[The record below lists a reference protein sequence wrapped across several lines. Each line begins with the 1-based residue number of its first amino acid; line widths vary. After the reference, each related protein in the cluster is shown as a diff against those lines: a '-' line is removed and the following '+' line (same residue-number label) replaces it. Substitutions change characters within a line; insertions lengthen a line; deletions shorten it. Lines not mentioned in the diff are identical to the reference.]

1 MIKIVNVTKKFG
13 ENKVLDNVNLI
24 FEPGKIYGIQGKNGS
39 GKTMLM
45 RAISGLLSLNEG
57 KVEVFGEV
65 IGVDRDFPKS
75 AGILIEHPGL
85 LPEISGFENLKT
97 VMSINKIVSDEEIK
111 KAMSNFDL
119 DPNSNLKVKKYSLG
133 MKQKVGI
140 LMAILERPQ
149 VVILDEPTNG
159 LDEASVEKFKDMILS
174 LKDDSRVIIVASHD
188 REGLEEISDEII
200 KMELGRV
207 ISWKRGT

>member
-1 MIKIVNVTKKFG
+1 MIKIANVTKKFG
-13 ENKVLDNVNLI
+13 ENKVLDDVNLI

-45 RAISGLLSLNEG
+45 RAISGLLSLTEG
-57 KVEVFGEV
+57 EVEVFGEV

-159 LDEASVEKFKDMILS
+159 LDEASVEKFKDMILN

>member
-13 ENKVLDNVNLI
+13 ENKVLDDVNLI

-57 KVEVFGEV
+57 EVEVFGEV
-65 IGVDRDFPKS
+65 IGKDRDFPKS

-140 LMAILERPQ
+140 LMAILEKPQ

>member
-13 ENKVLDNVNLI
+13 ENKVLDDVNLI

-159 LDEASVEKFKDMILS
+159 LDEASVEKFKDMILN

-207 ISWKRGT
+207 IS

>member
-13 ENKVLDNVNLI
+13 ENKVLDDVNLI

-39 GKTMLM
+39 GKTMHM

-97 VMSINKIVSDEEIK
+97 VMSINKTVSDDEIK

-140 LMAILERPQ
+140 LMAILEKPQ

-159 LDEASVEKFKDMILS
+159 LDEASVEKFKDMILN

>member
-13 ENKVLDNVNLI
+13 ENKVLDDVNLI

-57 KVEVFGEV
+57 EVEVFGEV

-111 KAMSNFDL
+111 KAMSDFDL

-159 LDEASVEKFKDMILS
+159 LDEASVKKFKDMILN

-207 ISWKRGT
+207 IS

>member
-1 MIKIVNVTKKFG
+1 MIKIVNVTKNFG
-13 ENKVLDNVNLI
+13 ENKVLDDVNLI

-45 RAISGLLSLNEG
+45 RAVSGLLSLNEG
-57 KVEVFGEV
+57 EVEVFGEV
-65 IGVDRDFPKS
+65 IGKDRDFPKS

-159 LDEASVEKFKDMILS
+159 LDEASVEKFKDMILN

>member
-13 ENKVLDNVNLI
+13 ENKVLDDVNLI

-57 KVEVFGEV
+57 EVEVFGEV
-65 IGVDRDFPKS
+65 IGKDRDFPKS

-97 VMSINKIVSDEEIK
+97 VISINKIVSDEEIK
-111 KAMSNFDL
+111 KAMSDFDL

-140 LMAILERPQ
+140 LMAILEKPQ

-159 LDEASVEKFKDMILS
+159 LDEASVEKFKDMILN

>member
-13 ENKVLDNVNLI
+13 ENKVLDDVNLI

-57 KVEVFGEV
+57 EVEVFGEV

-97 VMSINKIVSDEEIK
+97 VMSINKIVSDDEIK

-159 LDEASVEKFKDMILS
+159 LDEASVEKFKDMILN

>member
-13 ENKVLDNVNLI
+13 ENKVLDDVNLI
-24 FEPGKIYGIQGKNGS
+24 FEPGKIYGIRGKNGS

-57 KVEVFGEV
+57 EVEVFGEV

-140 LMAILERPQ
+140 LMAILEKPQ

-159 LDEASVEKFKDMILS
+159 LDEASVEKFKDMILN

-207 ISWKRGT
+207 IS

>member
-13 ENKVLDNVNLI
+13 ENKVLDDVNLI

-57 KVEVFGEV
+57 EVEVFGEV

-97 VMSINKIVSDEEIK
+97 VMSINKIVGDEEIK

-140 LMAILERPQ
+140 LMAILEKPQ

-159 LDEASVEKFKDMILS
+159 LDEASVEKFKEMILN

-207 ISWKRGT
+207 IS

>member
-13 ENKVLDNVNLI
+13 ENKVLDDVNLI
-24 FEPGKIYGIQGKNGS
+24 FKPGKIYGIQGKNGS

-57 KVEVFGEV
+57 EVEVFGEV
-65 IGVDRDFPKS
+65 IGKDRDFPKS

-97 VMSINKIVSDEEIK
+97 VMSINKIVSDDEIK
-111 KAMSNFDL
+111 KAMSDFDL

-140 LMAILERPQ
+140 LMAILEKPQ

-159 LDEASVEKFKDMILS
+159 LDEASVEKFKDMILN

>member
-13 ENKVLDNVNLI
+13 ENKVLDDVNLI

-45 RAISGLLSLNEG
+45 RAISGLLSLTEG
-57 KVEVFGEV
+57 EVEVFGEV

-140 LMAILERPQ
+140 LMAILEKPQ

-159 LDEASVEKFKDMILS
+159 LDEASVEKFKDMILN

-207 ISWKRGT
+207 IS

>member
-13 ENKVLDNVNLI
+13 ENKVLDDVNLI
-24 FEPGKIYGIQGKNGS
+24 FKPGKIYGIQGKNGS

-57 KVEVFGEV
+57 EVDVFGEV

-140 LMAILERPQ
+140 LMAILEKPQ

-159 LDEASVEKFKDMILS
+159 LDEASVEKFKDMILN

>member
-13 ENKVLDNVNLI
+13 ENKVLDDVNLI

-97 VMSINKIVSDEEIK
+97 VMSINKIVNDEEIK

-159 LDEASVEKFKDMILS
+159 LDEASVEKFKDMILN

>member
-13 ENKVLDNVNLI
+13 ENKVLDDVNLI
-24 FEPGKIYGIQGKNGS
+24 FKPGKIYGIQGKNGS

-57 KVEVFGEV
+57 EVEVFGEV
-65 IGVDRDFPKS
+65 IGKDRDFPKS

-97 VMSINKIVSDEEIK
+97 VMSINKTVSDEEIK
-111 KAMSNFDL
+111 KAMSDFDL

-140 LMAILERPQ
+140 LMAILEKPQ

-159 LDEASVEKFKDMILS
+159 LDEASVEKFKDMILN

>member
-13 ENKVLDNVNLI
+13 ENKVLDDVNLI

-57 KVEVFGEV
+57 EVEVFGEV

-159 LDEASVEKFKDMILS
+159 LDEASVEKFKDMILN

>member
-13 ENKVLDNVNLI
+13 ENKVLDDVNLT

-57 KVEVFGEV
+57 EVEVFGEV
-65 IGVDRDFPKS
+65 IGKDRDFPKS

-111 KAMSNFDL
+111 KAMSDFDL
-119 DPNSNLKVKKYSLG
+119 DSNSNLKVKKYSLG

-159 LDEASVEKFKDMILS
+159 LDEASVEKFKDMILN

-207 ISWKRGT
+207 IS

>member
-13 ENKVLDNVNLI
+13 ENKVLDDVNLI
-24 FEPGKIYGIQGKNGS
+24 FKPGKIYGIQGKNGS

-57 KVEVFGEV
+57 EVEVFGEV
-65 IGVDRDFPKS
+65 IGKDRDFPKS

-159 LDEASVEKFKDMILS
+159 LDEASVEKFKDMILN

>member
-13 ENKVLDNVNLI
+13 ENKVLDDVNLI

-57 KVEVFGEV
+57 EVEVFGEV

-140 LMAILERPQ
+140 LMAILEKPQ

-159 LDEASVEKFKDMILS
+159 LDEASVEKFKDMIMS

>member
-13 ENKVLDNVNLI
+13 ENKVLDDVNLI
-24 FEPGKIYGIQGKNGS
+24 FKPGKIYGIQGKNGS

-57 KVEVFGEV
+57 EVEVFGEV

>member
-13 ENKVLDNVNLI
+13 ENKVLDDVNLI
-24 FEPGKIYGIQGKNGS
+24 FKPGKIYGIQGKNGS

-57 KVEVFGEV
+57 EVEVFGEV
-65 IGVDRDFPKS
+65 IGKDRDFPKS

-97 VMSINKIVSDEEIK
+97 VMSINKTVSDEEIK
-111 KAMSNFDL
+111 KAMSDFDL

-140 LMAILERPQ
+140 LMAILEKPQ

-159 LDEASVEKFKDMILS
+159 LDEASVEKFKDMILN

-207 ISWKRGT
+207 IS

>member
-13 ENKVLDNVNLI
+13 ENKVLDDVNLT

-57 KVEVFGEV
+57 EVEVFGEV
-65 IGVDRDFPKS
+65 IGKDRDFPKS

-111 KAMSNFDL
+111 KAMSDFDL
-119 DPNSNLKVKKYSLG
+119 DSNSNLKVKKYSLG

-159 LDEASVEKFKDMILS
+159 LDEASVEKFKDMILN

>member
-13 ENKVLDNVNLI
+13 ENKVLDDVNLI

-57 KVEVFGEV
+57 EVEVFGEV
-65 IGVDRDFPKS
+65 IGKDRDFPKS

-97 VMSINKIVSDEEIK
+97 VMSINKIVGDEEIK
-111 KAMSNFDL
+111 KAMSNFGL

-140 LMAILERPQ
+140 LMAILEKPQ

-159 LDEASVEKFKDMILS
+159 LDEASVEKFKEMILN

-207 ISWKRGT
+207 IS

>member
-13 ENKVLDNVNLI
+13 ENKVLDDVNLI

-57 KVEVFGEV
+57 EVEVFGEV

-97 VMSINKIVSDEEIK
+97 VMSINKIVSDDEIK

-159 LDEASVEKFKDMILS
+159 LDEASVEKFKDMILD
-174 LKDDSRVIIVASHD
+174 LKDDSRVINVASHD

-207 ISWKRGT
+207 IS

>member
-13 ENKVLDNVNLI
+13 ENKVLDDVNLI

-119 DPNSNLKVKKYSLG
+119 DPKSNLKVKKYSLG

-140 LMAILERPQ
+140 LMAILEKPQ

>member
-13 ENKVLDNVNLI
+13 ENKVLDDVNLI

-57 KVEVFGEV
+57 EVEVFGEV
-65 IGVDRDFPKS
+65 IGKDRDFPKS

-119 DPNSNLKVKKYSLG
+119 DPKSNLKVKKYSLG

-159 LDEASVEKFKDMILS
+159 LDEASVEKFKDMILN

>member
-13 ENKVLDNVNLI
+13 ENKVLDDVNLI
-24 FEPGKIYGIQGKNGS
+24 FKPGKIYGIQGKNGS

-57 KVEVFGEV
+57 EVEVFGEV

-140 LMAILERPQ
+140 LMAILEKPQ

-159 LDEASVEKFKDMILS
+159 LDEASVEKFKDMILN

>member
-13 ENKVLDNVNLI
+13 ENKVLDDVNLI

-159 LDEASVEKFKDMILS
+159 LDEASVEKFKDMILN